1 MGQRLESGKPGWEAV
16 GLLGND
22 KGMSWIRGLRGCCG
36 GDCGWDA
43 ESGETPKKVRG
54 MSPESPE
61 ALQTAF
67 PAQTCCAP
75 DCCVIPGQSGRVL
88 AGKLSALSWR

>member
-75 DCCVIPGQSGRVL
+75 DCCVIDQLG
-88 AGKLSALSWR
+88 